1 MLSAPTVRLRHFV
14 RNAVLASVP
23 LWGSSA
29 RKIMEGPNEKT
40 TLVQSRSGAPTGI
53 RTPVLA
59 LKGPRP
65 GPLDDGGAWLSE

>member
-1 MLSAPTVRLRHFV
+1 MSHLTDTARELRVPHRDHGPGFGTYTSM
-14 RNAVLASVP
+14 VLKGP
-23 LWGSSA
+23 LM
-29 RKIMEGPNEKT
+29 KKQLNKK
-40 TLVQSRSGAPTGI
+40 LFFGAPTGI